1 MKKNDFKFITVFILV
16 VLIGFLYLGVT
27 TYSKYRKQVTA
38 NGTADVARWQ
48 IKVNNEDIKGKTTLT
63 QQITPVFDANTNVKT
78 DMIAPGSTG
87 YFLVT
92 IDATN
97 VDVNFDFEIKNL
109 NDSTASL
116 PDLKITS
123 YQIDSGAQTTATG
136 NTITGTITRNT
147 ASTVVKAYI
156 VWDDDQ
162 ATQSMDNQAD
172 TEFAQR
178 ADTTAQIKLQLK
190 FTQKN

>member
-1 MKKNDFKFITVFILV
+1 MTSTTTSTVM
-16 VLIGFLYLGVT
+16 
-27 TYSKYRKQVTA
+27 
-38 NGTADVARWQ
+38 
-48 IKVNNEDIKGKTTLT
+48 
-63 QQITPVFDANTNVKT
+63 P
-78 DMIAPGSTG
+78 
-87 YFLVT
+87 
-92 IDATN
+92 
-97 VDVNFDFEIKNL
+97 
-109 NDSTASL
+109 ASV
-116 PDLKITS
+116 
-123 YQIDSGAQTTATG
+123 
-136 NTITGTITRNT
+136 NTISVVAPT

>member
-1 MKKNDFKFITVFILV
+1 
-16 VLIGFLYLGVT
+16 
-27 TYSKYRKQVTA
+27 
-38 NGTADVARWQ
+38 
-48 IKVNNEDIKGKTTLT
+48 
-63 QQITPVFDANTNVKT
+63 
-78 DMIAPGSTG
+78 MIAPGSTG

-97 VDVNFDFEIKNL
+97 VDVNFDFEITNL

-136 NTITGTITRNT
+136 NTITGTINRNT